1 MDTSEIERYLAKLAE
16 TYEALG
22 GRPLT
27 ITICGGAALMI
38 LGLVDRT
45 TKDIDLLEPHHL
57 PTEFDKAARIVAREY
72 GLPDDWI
79 NQGPKQLAEMG
90 LPPGFHKRV
99 VVRKYGKKLVV
110 RLTSRRDQ
118 IFFKMYAAVDR
129 GGYHADDLIKL
140 EPTPEELK
148 LAAEWCM
155 THNVSDGFKKILKEM
170 LEKLGY
176 GKVAQTL

>member
-1 MDTSEIERYLAKLAE
+1 MNTSEIEQYLAKLAE
-16 TYEALG
+16 IYEALG

-45 TKDIDLLEPHHL
+45 TKDIDLVEPHRL
-57 PTEFDKAARIVAREY
+57 PAEFDEAARVVAREY
-72 GLPDDWI
+72 GLPGNWI

-90 LPPGFHKRV
+90 LPPQFHERA
-99 VVRKYGKKLVV
+99 VVRKYGKKLEV

-129 GGYHADDLIKL
+129 GGYHADDLKKL
-140 EPTPEELK
+140 KPTDAELAD
-148 LAAEWCM
+148 AARWCM
-155 THNVSDGFKKILKEM
+155 THDVSAVFKDVLTDM

-176 GKVAQTL
+176 GEVAHTL